1 MLDKLY
7 NRKDTGMSWTPKGE
21 VPKRLQRAA
30 EGSLEVCFI
39 VPMTPWV
46 MVMTRYSTRNLLI
59 IRKIL

>member
-21 VPKRLQRAA
+21 VPKRMQRAA

-39 VPMTPWV
+39 VPMGHGHDPLQYEEPV
-46 MVMTRYSTRNLLI
+46 NY
-59 IRKIL
+59 